1 MNLILLGPPGCGKGT
16 QAKRLQETHSIV
28 QLSTGDMLRAE
39 VGSGSDL
46 GAQAKEIIE
55 AGGLV
60 SDDIIVSMIS
70 KRIDQEDC
78 EAGFILDGFPRT
90 MPQAEALDEML
101 DDKGLRIDHV
111 LEIEVDDAAMVKRIT
126 CRYSCDDC
134 GAGYHDEFKM
144 PAVGGVCDEFG
155 GTAFTRRA
163 DDNEETVRE
172 RLAAYHDQTAPVA
185 EYYRGKGNLTG
196 VDGMAAIDEVTDKL
210 NQIVGSD
217 RG

>member
-126 CRYSCDDC
+126 GRYSCDDC

-144 PAVGGVCDEFG
+144 PAVDGVCDECG

-185 EYYRGKGNLTG
+185 EYYRGKSNLTG

>member
-90 MPQAEALDEML
+90 MPQAAALDEML

-126 CRYSCDDC
+126 GRYSCDDC

-144 PAVGGVCDEFG
+144 PAVDGVCDECG

>member
-126 CRYSCDDC
+126 GRYSCDDC
-134 GAGYHDEFKM
+134 GAGYNDEFKM
-144 PAVGGVCDEFG
+144 PAVDGVCDECG

-196 VDGMAAIDEVTDKL
+196 VVGMAAIDEVTDKL